1 MTYYYQV
8 LKTAW
13 GTWLPAIGGVC
24 VLGLLAVDKLAV
36 VAVDVAALVAVVAEV
51 EAIGQLV
58 VAGLVVVPGQ
68 QEAVL
73 HSQG

>member
-1 MTYYYQV
+1 M
-8 LKTAW
+8 
-13 GTWLPAIGGVC
+13 
-24 VLGLLAVDKLAV
+24 LGLLAVDKQAV
-36 VAVDVAALVAVVAEV
+36 VAVDVAALVAAVAEV